1 MTDRLRS
8 ERETQNRVIRLF
20 QSLGY
25 DYLGNWEKR
34 PQNSAVEFAQLEAFL
49 RKSGANS
56 AQISAVETTINRELA
71 ALHQSLY
78 EANRKIYNLLRYGV
92 QLRTSVEQPSETIRL
107 IDWEHPENNDFAIAE
122 EVTLNQGGDVRRP
135 DLVLYL
141 NGFAVGVIELKRSSV
156 TVGDGIRQ
164 LITNQQDN
172 PYFFVAAQLVFAGND
187 TEGLYYGTCLTGEQ
201 FFVRWKEKH
210 DQPSTV
216 PGCHLDV
223 PLSQMCEKSRLLDFM
238 HDCVIFD
245 GGIKKVPRPHQY
257 FGFKAAQ
264 ERIRRHEGGV
274 IWHTQGSGKTILMVM
289 LAKWILEHYPMG
301 RVLIITDRTELD
313 MQVSGVMAST
323 GASGGNPG
331 DSRVNNRAELQ
342 NKLSAASPRLM
353 CALIHKIELGN
364 EPAPD
369 VHGDFYVLVDEC
381 HRTQSGK
388 FHAKMKEW
396 LPNAIFIGFTGTPL
410 LKADAK
416 STRAVFGTYIH
427 TYKFPEA
434 VADRVVLD
442 LKYEAR
448 TIPQE
453 LTSKEKVDAWFTAK
467 TVGLSAYQKALLR
480 SRWGTMEKI
489 LSSRGRKEKIV
500 RDICMDFDLRP
511 RLSSERGTAM
521 LVTGS
526 IYDACQ
532 YFRLFE
538 NDTPLKGKCGLITSL
553 DHTNTDCSREPDKGE
568 EQYKKETY
576 KQFILGDEFSS
587 LAAYEKEMKRRF
599 IKEPARCRLLIVVSK
614 LLVGFD
620 APSCS
625 YIYLDKKLQD
635 HALFQAITRTNRLD
649 GDDKDFGHVVDYKEQ
664 FKSVQES
671 IAVYSADELEPSSG
685 ASAGD
690 DNIFLHDWLEEGR
703 KQLDDT
709 RLAIKQLCDPVPP
722 PRELEN
728 FLVFFCGEASSPTA
742 LADTAPLRD
751 SLYIL
756 TARLLRFYGDIARNM
771 TEAGYSPDETREIEA
786 ECRFFAE
793 LRESVKKHAGEELD
807 LKPYE
812 RDMRHLIDMYIR
824 ADEPHVQ
831 GSLQDYS
838 LIDLIVKSG
847 IHEAIAQKWQDKT
860 SRSSVADGIVNN
872 LRKAVNDKKEND
884 PKFYEAMSKL
894 LGDLLEEQRR
904 GALAYEEF
912 LKKMEELAQKIA
924 SGDTSSQGM
933 PEKIKAHPFAVT
945 MYNTLASLKGDSF
958 VCPSDPEEKASLA
971 MSIKM
976 AMDNGAPSAW
986 RGVPAREN
994 IIQGLIY
1001 PLLNN
1006 DEQATRALFDIIKAG
1021 PFYHDN

>member
-8 ERETQNRVIRLF
+8 ERDTQNRVIRLF
-20 QSLGY
+20 RSLGY
-25 DYLGNWEKR
+25 GYLGNWKDR
-34 PQNSAVEFAQLEAFL
+34 HGNSAVEFAQLEAFL
-49 RKSGANS
+49 RRSGVTADR
-56 AQISAVETTINRELA
+56 ISAVQTKINQALA
-71 ALHQSLY
+71 VLHQSLY
-78 EANRKIYNLLRYGV
+78 EANRRVYELLRYGV
-92 QLRTSVEQPSETIRL
+92 QVSTAVGQPAETVHL

-122 EVTLNQGGDVRRP
+122 EVTLDQGGDVRRP

-156 TVGDGIRQ
+156 NVGDGIRQ

-172 PYFFVAAQLVFAGND
+172 PYFFVATQLVFAGND
-187 TEGLYYGTCLTGEQ
+187 TEGLHYGTCLTREQ
-201 FFVRWKEKH
+201 FFVRWKEEQA
-210 DQPSTV
+210 QPSTA

-223 PLSQMCEKSRLLDFM
+223 PLSQMCEKSRLLDWL

-264 ERIRRHEGGV
+264 ERIRRREGGV

-289 LAKWILEHYPMG
+289 LAKWIAEYNPRG
-301 RVLIITDRTELD
+301 RVLIVTDRTELD
-313 MQVSGVMAST
+313 TQASGVMEKT
-323 GASGGNPG
+323 GATDGKPK
-331 DSRVNNRAELQ
+331 DSLVSSRQAFKE
-342 NKLSAASPRLM
+342 KLSAASPRLL
-353 CALIHKIELGN
+353 CALIHKFDLGN

-369 VHGDFYVLVDEC
+369 VYGDFCVLVDEC
-381 HRTQSGK
+381 HRTQSGDL
-388 FHAKMKEW
+388 HTKMKEW

-410 LKADAK
+410 LKVNAK
-416 STRAVFGTYIH
+416 STRALFGTYIH

-434 VADRVVLD
+434 VADRVILD

-453 LTSKEKVDAWFTAK
+453 LSSKEKVDAWFTAK

-480 SRWGTMEKI
+480 RRWGTMEKI
-489 LSSRGRKEKIV
+489 LSSKGRKEKIV
-500 RDICMDFDLRP
+500 RDICMDFDLKP
-511 RLSSERGTAM
+511 RLSSERGTAL
-521 LVTGS
+521 LVTDS

-538 NDTPLKGKCGLITSL
+538 NDTPLQGKCGVISSYEPSAA
-553 DHTNTDCSREPDKGE
+553 DVSREPEKGE
-568 EQYKKETY
+568 EQYKNETY
-576 KQFILGDEFSS
+576 NKFILNAELSTVTK
-587 LAAYEKEMKRRF
+587 YEKEMKRRF
-599 IKEPARCRLLIVVSK
+599 IKEPARCKLLIVVSK

-649 GDDKDFGHVVDYKEQ
+649 GDDKDFGYVVDYKEQ
-664 FKSVQES
+664 FRAVQES
-671 IAVYSADELEPSSG
+671 VAVYSADELEPSPGS
-685 ASAGD
+685 STND
-690 DNIFLHDWLEEGR
+690 DNVFLHDWLKEGR
-703 KQLDDT
+703 KQLDET
-709 RLAIKQLCDPVPP
+709 RQALKQLCEPVPQ

-728 FLVFFCGEASSPTA
+728 FLAFFCGDASSPKA
-742 LADTAPLRD
+742 LADTATLRD
-751 SLYIL
+751 SLYVL
-756 TARLLRFYGDIARNM
+756 TARLLRFYGDIAQNL
-771 TEAGYSPDETREIEA
+771 TEAGYSPADIQEIEA
-786 ECRFFAE
+786 DCRFFAE
-793 LRESVKKHAGEELD
+793 LREAVKKHAGEELD

-847 IHEAIAQKWQDKT
+847 MHEAIAQKWQKKT
-860 SRSSVADGIVNN
+860 SRNSIADGIVNN
-872 LRKAVNDKKEND
+872 LRKAVNDKKETD

-894 LGDLLEEQRR
+894 LSDLLEEQRR
-904 GALAYEEF
+904 GALDYEEF
-912 LKKMEELAQKIA
+912 LKKMEELAQKVA

-933 PEKIKAHPFAVT
+933 PERLKAHPFAV
-945 MYNTLASLKGDSF
+945 MVYNSLASLNGSFF
-958 VCPSDPEEKASLA
+958 VCPSDPEEKATLA
-971 MSIKM
+971 LSIKK
-976 AMDNGAPSAW
+976 AMDKGAPSAW
-986 RGVPAREN
+986 RGVPTRES
-994 IIQGLIY
+994 IIQGLLY

-1006 DEQATRALFDIIKAG
+1006 DEQATRALFGIIKAG
-1021 PFYHDN
+1021 PFYYV